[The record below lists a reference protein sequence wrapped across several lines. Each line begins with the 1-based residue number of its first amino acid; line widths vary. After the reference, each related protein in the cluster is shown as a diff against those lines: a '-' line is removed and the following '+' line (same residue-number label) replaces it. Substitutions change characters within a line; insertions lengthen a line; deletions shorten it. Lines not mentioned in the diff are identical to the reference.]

1 MSKKPIDLNTSFLN
15 GINLTYKEFP
25 IVKVLWVDAYTIGD
39 AGWLERDKA
48 MIAAKESLPY
58 MITVGFLIYSDNLQV
73 CIVNSIG
80 PSETSQVN
88 KIPRSMIVNMSTL
101 HLV

>member
-25 IVKVLWVDAYTIGD
+25 IVKELWVDAYTIGD

-48 MIAAKESLPY
+48 MIAAKESLP
-58 MITVGFLIYSDNLQV
+58 
-73 CIVNSIG
+73 
-80 PSETSQVN
+80 
-88 KIPRSMIVNMSTL
+88 
-101 HLV
+101 